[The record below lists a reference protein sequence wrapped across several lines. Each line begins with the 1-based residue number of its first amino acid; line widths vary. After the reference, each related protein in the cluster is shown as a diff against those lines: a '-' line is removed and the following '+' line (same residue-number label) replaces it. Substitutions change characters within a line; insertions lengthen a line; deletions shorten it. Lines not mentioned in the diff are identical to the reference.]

1 MIPVAQTIFFELGA
15 ERRAAMGIPESL
27 IRVSVGIEEP
37 EDLLADFS
45 QALSAQALTAVS

>member
-1 MIPVAQTIFFELGA
+1 VIPVAHTIFYELGP

-27 IRVSVGIEEP
+27 IRVSVGIEEA

-45 QALSAQALTAVS
+45 QALTAVA